1 MTLMKKI
8 GLTFLSVALTVLTLA
23 SCQYKDLEDESPW
36 ARRPAVTLG
45 FDWGAVDSIPAGM
58 RVAFYSVRDGE
69 YLQGYTFYDVLN
81 RDTVIRIAAG
91 TYDVTAWNNDC
102 SHVLTSG
109 YSTRG
114 SVNATTLHYSTHGLY
129 VMDEILDSIYNGQRV
144 LDYPDYMVHANKTQ
158 VQILQ
163 DAPYEQKVVLKPDS
177 MVITIEMHLG
187 GIRGLEN
194 CKSIR
199 AAINNMRGKR
209 YMAYDNY
216 TEESV
221 AIAFDAFPNVE
232 DSCVNARFWVFG
244 IEPAALEQDLRT
256 LVTFFW
262 MKGGRVFLPLDV
274 TEAFV
279 GLKEDDKHV
288 VINMPDLDID
298 LNDYIK
304 KGGMEVGV
312 DDWNDEFHGITF

>member
-1 MTLMKKI
+1 MRKLGIAYLAVVFTA
-8 GLTFLSVALTVLTLA
+8 LSLS
-23 SCQYKDLEDESPW
+23 SCQYKDLEDDSPW
-36 ARRPAVTLG
+36 SRRPAVTVG
-45 FDWGAVDSIPAGM
+45 FDWGAVDSIPGGM
-58 RVAFYSVRDGE
+58 RVAFYSVGNDGE
-69 YLQGYTFYDVLN
+69 YSQGYTFYDIGN
-81 RDTVIRIAAG
+81 RDSTIRIAAG

-102 SHVLTSG
+102 SHVLTGG
-109 YSTRG
+109 YSARTT
-114 SVNATTLHYSTHGLY
+114 VNATTLSYSTHGLY
-129 VMDEILDSIYNGQRV
+129 VMDEILDSIYNGQKV

-158 VQILQ
+158 VKILQ
-163 DAPYEQKVVLKPDS
+163 DVDNQRVVLRPDS
-177 MVITIEMHLG
+177 MVITIDVYLG

-199 AAINNMRGKR
+199 AAINNMRGRR

-216 TEESV
+216 TEDKV
-221 AIAFDAFPNVE
+221 AIAFEAFPNAA
-232 DSCVNARFWVFG
+232 DSCVSARFWVFG
-244 IEPAALEQDLRT
+244 IDPSALSQDLRT

-279 GLKEDDKHV
+279 GLKDDDKHV

-304 KGGMEVGV
+304 KGGMDVDV
-312 DDWNDEFHGITF
+312 DDWNEEFHGITF

>member
-1 MTLMKKI
+1 MKRI
-8 GLTFLSVALTVLTLA
+8 GLALLSVTIAALSLS

-36 ARRPAVTLG
+36 AKRPTVTVA
-45 FDWGAVDSIPAGM
+45 FQWDRVDSIPSGM
-58 RVAFYSVRDGE
+58 RVAFYSVGSDGE
-69 YLQGYTFYDVLN
+69 YSQGYTFCDVGN
-81 RDTVIRIAAG
+81 RDSIIRIAAG

-102 SHVLTSG
+102 SHVFTSG
-109 YSTRG
+109 YASRNT
-114 SVNATTLHYSTHGLY
+114 VNATTLGYNTHGLY
-129 VMDEILDSIYNGQRV
+129 VMDEILDSIYNGQKV

-158 VQILQ
+158 VEILHDVENQ
-163 DAPYEQKVVLKPDS
+163 RVVLRPDS
-177 MVITIEMHLG
+177 MVITIDIHMG

-209 YMAYDNY
+209 YMAFENY

-221 AIAFDAFPNVE
+221 AIAFEAFPNVE

-244 IEPAALEQDLRT
+244 VEPAALQTDIRT

-262 MKGGRVFLPLDV
+262 MRGGRVFLPLDV
-274 TEAFV
+274 TESFV
-279 GLKEDDKHV
+279 GLKEDDKHI
-288 VINMPDLDID
+288 VIDFPNLDID
-298 LNDYIK
+298 LNEYIK
-304 KGGMEVGV
+304 KGGMDVNV

>member
-1 MTLMKKI
+1 MRKLGIAYLAVVFTA
-8 GLTFLSVALTVLTLA
+8 LSLS
-23 SCQYKDLEDESPW
+23 SCQYKDLEDDSPW
-36 ARRPAVTLG
+36 SRRPAVTVG
-45 FDWGAVDSIPAGM
+45 FDWGAVDSIPGGM
-58 RVAFYSVRDGE
+58 RVAFYAVGSGD
-69 YLQGYTFYDVLN
+69 YSQGYTFYDIGN
-81 RDTVIRIAAG
+81 RDSTIRIAAG

-102 SHVLTSG
+102 SHVLTGG
-109 YSTRG
+109 YSSRTT
-114 SVNATTLHYSTHGLY
+114 VNATTLNYSTHGLY
-129 VMDEILDSIYNGQRV
+129 VMDEILDSIYSGQKV

-158 VQILQ
+158 VKILQ
-163 DAPYEQKVVLKPDS
+163 DVDNQRVVLRPDS
-177 MVITIEMHLG
+177 MVITIDVYLG

-199 AAINNMRGKR
+199 AAINNMRGRR

-216 TEESV
+216 TEDKV
-221 AIAFDAFPNVE
+221 AIAFEAFPNAA

-244 IEPAALEQDLRT
+244 IDPSVLSQDLRT

-304 KGGMEVGV
+304 KGGMDVDV
-312 DDWNDEFHGITF
+312 DDWNEEFHGITF